1 MFIKTSSGKLINMD
15 KCNSIEIDDSTIL
28 DDNSCINVIATFNK
42 NDKRIIEKIP
52 IKGQLSMSNESIAI
66 RKAEV
71 LIENIERAYESGK
84 KIFRI
89 K

>member
-1 MFIKTSSGKLINMD
+1 MFLKTSYGKLINID
-15 KCNSIEIDDSTIL
+15 KCNSIEIDESSIL
-28 DDNSCINVIATFNK
+28 DDSSCINVIATFDK
-42 NDKRIIEKIP
+42 NDKRIIETIS
-52 IKGQLSMSNESIAI
+52 IKGSLSIINKSIAI